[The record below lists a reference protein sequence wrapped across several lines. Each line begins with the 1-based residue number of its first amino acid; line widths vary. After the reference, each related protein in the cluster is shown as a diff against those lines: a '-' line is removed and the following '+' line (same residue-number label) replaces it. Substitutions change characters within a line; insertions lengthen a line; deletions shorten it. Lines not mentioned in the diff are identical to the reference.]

1 MLRLCG
7 EKEGGWSLSSKTSS
21 TDGCLVTR
29 GLADEEV
36 DDFFAGIGFFGAV
49 VVGAI
54 VIFFFVTR
62 GPTFF
67 FFVMMTGSLLSSIG
81 ALRFQ
86 EAVGAGGVD
95 ILTGLHLDRR
105 PFIKFVIGVV
115 TFHY

>member
-1 MLRLCG
+1 
-7 EKEGGWSLSSKTSS
+7 
-21 TDGCLVTR
+21 VTH

-54 VIFFFVTR
+54 VIFFFVTH

-67 FFVMMTGSLLSSIG
+67 FFVMITGSPLSSIG
-81 ALRFQ
+81 ALCFRK
-86 EAVGAGGVD
+86 AVSAGGVD
-95 ILTGLHLDRR
+95 ILTGLHLDCR